1 MNRLVRW
8 LLVLLWMS
16 LIFIASSQ
24 PTMPSVPKYPLLDVL
39 IKKSGHVAVYAI
51 LMLLVCFALGVRDGA
66 ATRTQT
72 LLAFGV
78 VLAYATSD
86 EIHQSFVPNRTSL
99 WTDVAVFDFGG
110 ACIGWLLCHRRSL
123 STGRS
128 RSAPLYAAL
137 FVYAV
142 ALAILFNLPY
152 RGRAQQNPSSLLT
165 DPWFLW
171 GFSYFGFL
179 LMPIAALLI
188 EDGARR
194 GMKWLGYVIPYFAL
208 GILPLSLFMSRRP
221 TAEMHPGVP
230 LHLQR
235 WLEKR
240 WFWWLL
246 PLCTL
251 AISFI
256 WLPQGSPAQLINTM
270 SQNTGFWFMWL
281 DIPLNHIVVL
291 PLLQADMQRRGV
303 MQQNKWLIATL
314 LAGPIALG
322 TYLAV
327 RQTAS
332 NKPGLFKK
340 TSLFNAS
347 NR

>member
-8 LLVLLWMS
+8 LLVLLWMG

-24 PTMPSVPKYPLLDVL
+24 PTLPSVPNYPLLDVL
-39 IKKSGHVAVYAI
+39 IKKSGHVAAYAI
-51 LMLLVCFALGVRDGA
+51 LVLLVCCALGVRDGA

-72 LLAFGV
+72 LLAFGI

-110 ACIGWLLCHRRSL
+110 ACIGWLFWHRRSL
-123 STGRS
+123 SIGRS
-128 RSAPLYAAL
+128 PFAPLYAAL
-137 FVYAV
+137 FVYCI
-142 ALAILFNLPY
+142 ALAILLNLPY
-152 RGRAQQNPSSLLT
+152 RGRPEQDPSSLLT
-165 DPWFLW
+165 DTWFLW

-194 GMKWLGYVIPYFAL
+194 GMKWWRYVIPYFAL

-221 TAEMHPGVP
+221 ATETHTPT
-230 LHLQR
+230 LRLLRLLNQ
-235 WLEKR
+235 R

-251 AISFI
+251 GISLI

-281 DIPLNHIVVL
+281 DFPLNQIVVL
-291 PLLQADMQRRGV
+291 PLLQADMQRRG
-303 MQQNKWLIATL
+303 MKQQRKWLVAIWLT
-314 LAGPIALG
+314 GPIALG
-322 TYLAV
+322 IYMAM

-332 NKPGLFKK
+332 NKSGV
-340 TSLFNAS
+340 
-347 NR
+347 